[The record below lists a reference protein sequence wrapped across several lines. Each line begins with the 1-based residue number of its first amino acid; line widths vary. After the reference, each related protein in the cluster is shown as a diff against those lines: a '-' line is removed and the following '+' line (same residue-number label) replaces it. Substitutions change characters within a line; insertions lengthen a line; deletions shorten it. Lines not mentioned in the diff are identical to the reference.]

1 MDRPLNPNL
10 ARIAAA
16 YDDVMAAYRAGQL
29 GPQEA
34 RRRVLALVARD
45 DTGLEWSINPD
56 TGRWQYRSQ
65 FGEYVP
71 AEPPSY
77 GVAQFTPADLGAGR
91 PDDDRVNLIE
101 VDQRALVS
109 PGQLRGQTLLVSDHD
124 HPSVRGRR
132 GRRAVVEAVLA
143 VLVVV
148 VVILTW
154 LI

>member
-1 MDRPLNPNL
+1 VDRPLNPNL

-16 YDDVMAAYRAGQL
+16 YDDVMASYRAGQL

-56 TGRWQYRSQ
+56 SGRWQYRSQ
-65 FGEYVP
+65 FGEYVQ

-91 PDDDRVNLIE
+91 GDDDRVTLIE
-101 VDQRALVS
+101 IDQSALVS
-109 PGQLRGQTLLVSDHD
+109 PGQLRGQTLLVGD
-124 HPSVRGRR
+124 RR
-132 GRRAVVEAVLA
+132 DGTSGPGKLRLALIAGAVVAAVTVVLA
-143 VLVVV
+143 LVR
-148 VVILTW
+148 
-154 LI
+154 

>member
-16 YDDVMAAYRAGQL
+16 YDDVMASYRAGQL

-56 TGRWQYRSQ
+56 NGRWQYRSQ
-65 FGEYVP
+65 FGEYVQ

-91 PDDDRVNLIE
+91 GNDDRVTLIE
-101 VDQRALVS
+101 IDQSALVS
-109 PGQLRGQTLLVSDHD
+109 PGQLRGQTLLAGLRPEGSAG
-124 HPSVRGRR
+124 GRR
-132 GRRAVVEAVLA
+132 LRLALIAGAVAAVAGA
-143 VLVVV
+143 VAL
-148 VVILTW
+148 L